1 MIRTLVAKATV
12 QQTHEVGQWFFDQDY
27 SPEQVMEWLK
37 SKSYTI
43 RGVRFNA
50 AYIANYVAGARFA
63 SALVAAPKPKAKA
76 KRAAKPKAAKAPV
89 TTVANDDEA
98 PF

>member
-63 SALVAAPKPKAKA
+63 SAVIATTKPKARA
-76 KRAAKPKAAKAPV
+76 KRAVKPKVSKPA
-89 TTVANDDEA
+89 TVVVEDDTI